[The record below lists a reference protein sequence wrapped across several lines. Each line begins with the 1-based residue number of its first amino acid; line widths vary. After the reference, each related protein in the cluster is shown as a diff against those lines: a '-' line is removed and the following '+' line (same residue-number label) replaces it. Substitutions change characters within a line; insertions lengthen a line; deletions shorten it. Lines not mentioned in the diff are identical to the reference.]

1 MQLNVRMVLSQ
12 ESNEGNKSVETHFNA
27 QLCVP
32 SEHMRFSGFL
42 CIPLNVDTPMSHTPH
57 RLGDP
62 RNFLSQPNVVV
73 VEARIDTDADS
84 DQFSPRRVSDCDNF
98 EEKCDTLIKEGK
110 EKGLFPKHCDTR
122 FHAETFFRFGV
133 PDAKELLCMT
143 AKQFDLFAQSEWGKL
158 WKPYDLEIWKR
169 AVFGNAFTEMS
180 RSMAQHTHRERG
192 KRQLQEEVDAAS
204 GGKRKKGNG
213 DGLLVD
219 GPSEGDGEGGE
230 SEEEG
235 GDDQSEIS
243 DEDAPP
249 ASLWINKVIVEL
261 AKVTYKNFVAPACLH
276 VGRIRKHRGRDG
288 YWDGKA
294 WSAKLRCKVCAAEI
308 NLSDVSPEEKK
319 EWEEKGQKCVAH
331 TKSNVKVDTF
341 MKHIKAKSG
350 CHASNSDTIT
360 IQENG
365 FKA

>member
-1 MQLNVRMVLSQ
+1 
-12 ESNEGNKSVETHFNA
+12 
-27 QLCVP
+27 
-32 SEHMRFSGFL
+32 
-42 CIPLNVDTPMSHTPH
+42 
-57 RLGDP
+57 
-62 RNFLSQPNVVV
+62 
-73 VEARIDTDADS
+73 
-84 DQFSPRRVSDCDNF
+84 
-98 EEKCDTLIKEGK
+98 
-110 EKGLFPKHCDTR
+110 
-122 FHAETFFRFGV
+122 
-133 PDAKELLCMT
+133 MT

-294 WSAKLRCKVCAAEI
+294 WSAKLRCKGGWLRGFWWLEGGCLWGVAKAFWGLCVYVCERVREDADRKA
-308 NLSDVSPEEKK
+308 EKK
-319 EWEEKGQKCVAH
+319 TKETEPAQEPTGDEGDRTLTYTLLLKNLPYRTTVEEVREELNNIMPDLMQRAASLLCPLNYRGAMAIDFHTLGEAEEAKTVAACIEFDDRSVVP
-331 TKSNVKVDTF
+331 KIVKKYSSSSSSAASSSSSATF
-341 MKHIKAKSG
+341 SSSSSSG
-350 CHASNSDTIT
+350 S
-360 IQENG
+360 
-365 FKA
+365 